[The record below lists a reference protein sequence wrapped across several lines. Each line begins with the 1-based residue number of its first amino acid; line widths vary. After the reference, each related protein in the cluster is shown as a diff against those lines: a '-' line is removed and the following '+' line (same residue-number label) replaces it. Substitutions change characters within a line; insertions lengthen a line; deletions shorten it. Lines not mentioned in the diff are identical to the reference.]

1 VKPGGGRFG
10 GSDPPGAFLG
20 EWITVNYDG
29 ASVPRTPIPIRW
41 LEALGRTAE
50 TVAEHAG
57 QMGALV
63 WASIVATV
71 RLRVPFRDIVRQL
84 YIIGVGSI
92 PIVLVTATLAGIVTT
107 QQGGYQ
113 FTGSIPLYVL
123 GSVVASSVILELG
136 PVLTAIV
143 LVGRVGARITAELGT
158 MKVSEQIDAL
168 HSLGRDPVA
177 MLVAPRIIA
186 GIIATPLLVGIAD
199 ITGLISGMISA
210 NVALGLGRDSFLYGA
225 RLFWHNWD
233 LFYSFSKAVVFG
245 AAIPIIS
252 THMGLRT
259 GGGAAGVGR
268 TTTASVMFMTL
279 TILILDALFP
289 PLMLQ

>member
-1 VKPGGGRFG
+1 M
-10 GSDPPGAFLG
+10 
-20 EWITVNYDG
+20 NYDG

-41 LEALGRTAE
+41 LAALGRTSE

-71 RLRVPFRDIVRQL
+71 RLRVPFRDIVRQI

-92 PIVLVTATLAGIVTT
+92 PIVLVTATLAGVVTT

-186 GIIATPLLVGIAD
+186 GIVATPLLVGIAD
-199 ITGLISGMISA
+199 ITGMVSGMISA
-210 NVALGLGRDSFLYGA
+210 NIALGLGRESFLYGA